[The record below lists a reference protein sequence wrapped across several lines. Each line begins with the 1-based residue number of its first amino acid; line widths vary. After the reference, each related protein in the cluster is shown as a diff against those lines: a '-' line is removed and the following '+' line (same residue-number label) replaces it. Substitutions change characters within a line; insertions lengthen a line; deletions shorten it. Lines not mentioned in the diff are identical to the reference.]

1 MKIKLLDYYMNI
13 AIMTA
18 QMSYSEKLKVGC
30 IIVNDERIVSY
41 SWNGTPS
48 GWDNKCELKLWMPEG
63 SSHLDHVYPLVEYSD
78 YDSEAIIGRYKLGTK
93 PEVIH
98 AESNAI
104 SKLARSN
111 ESGKD
116 AVMFC
121 THSPCLECAKLIY
134 QSGIKEL
141 YYREAFNRTEG
152 LDFLRKTYVEVG
164 QI

>member
-1 MKIKLLDYYMNI
+1 MKTKLLNFYMNM
-13 AIMTA
+13 AEMAST
-18 QMSYSEKLKVGC
+18 MSYSKKLKVGC
-30 IIVNDERIVSY
+30 IIVNDERVVSY

-48 GWDNKCELKLWMPEG
+48 GWDNECEVRALIPAGMCMNNPK
-63 SSHLDHVYPLVEYSD
+63 VYSD
-78 YDSEAIIGRYKLGTK
+78 DFGHYTLETSPYI
-93 PEVIH
+93 IH

-104 SKLARSN
+104 SKLAKSN

-141 YYREAFNRTEG
+141 YYHETFNKTEG
-152 LDFLRKTYVEVG
+152 IDFLKYVDINVE
-164 QI
+164 QL